1 MENKKNIVKEEELE
15 KVNGGALAGL
25 QFAEPTSPYANTTAT
40 ETLAAETVSVSGAIA
55 ITSTVQVPGT
65 PTNPILKG
73 TPIKTK

>member
-25 QFAEPTSPYANTTAT
+25 QFTEPTSPYANTTAT
-40 ETLAAETVSVSGAIA
+40 ETLATETVSGVIA
-55 ITSTVQVPGT
+55 NVPTIQIPGT
-65 PTNPILKG
+65 PTNPIIKG

>member
-40 ETLAAETVSVSGAIA
+40 ETLATETVSGVIA
-55 ITSTVQVPGT
+55 NVPTIQVPGT
-65 PTNPILKG
+65 PTNPSLKG
-73 TPIKTK
+73 NPIKTK

>member
-40 ETLAAETVSVSGAIA
+40 ETLATETVSGVIA
-55 ITSTVQVPGT
+55 NVPTIQIPGT

>member
-40 ETLAAETVSVSGAIA
+40 ETVSGVIA
-55 ITSTVQVPGT
+55 NVPTIQVPGT

-73 TPIKTK
+73 NPIKTK